1 MAKPPTQ
8 IWHKEWPQPA
18 VDSFQLEGTG
28 RLQLPQIW
36 TFWDGFWSTFF
47 YTWTGESTSKGFWEN
62 WGIGRT
68 RCSPSLSHLPSSS
81 WLSLVP
87 TWKKI
92 SPDLCDLFSNLQVHH
107 HYQTLLRSL
116 ESGSHGWLLWYVSMT
131 PVLRTLPL
139 MRPRRFKCLPNT
151 QIKQILRGV
160 ALQHGVPSMSPCPM
174 IQNKKQEGHSM
185 ESCKLCKLQLN
196 FCWNISGTNSQ
207 NPKMQSCSVEM
218 PIAVLVSSAPPLLL
232 PQRHAKSRLCLSIRD
247 GGCWRFWVRDAK
259 NPGIGTKTQLA
270 RATFT
275 PSPGGNWEI

>member
-131 PVLRTLPL
+131 PVLGTLPL

-160 ALQHGVPSMSPCPM
+160 ALQHGVPSMSPVV
-174 IQNKKQEGHSM
+174 QWYKTRSKKTFNG
-185 ESCKLCKLQLN
+185 KL
-196 FCWNISGTNSQ
+196 
-207 NPKMQSCSVEM
+207 
-218 PIAVLVSSAPPLLL
+218 
-232 PQRHAKSRLCLSIRD
+232 
-247 GGCWRFWVRDAK
+247 
-259 NPGIGTKTQLA
+259 
-270 RATFT
+270 
-275 PSPGGNWEI
+275 